1 MAAEFPQSLRLS
13 LPVGRERGRGSR
25 EMTVSEGSQSDVASA
40 ITTGMRDDP
49 GLNLDAIAAC
59 LDAKYDLRV
68 SAITFLPLGYD
79 LNAAVYKVIAEDGTA
94 YFLKV
99 RFGPVRESGLLVPWA
114 LAMRGI
120 RNVLAPLQT
129 RSAELC
135 CPCDGRSLILYPFI
149 AGENAMDAGMTD
161 ELWREFGSTLQA
173 VHSSGLAEE
182 FQGRLPVETFA
193 LPSAAAVRNIL
204 DLADTTE
211 FENATAA
218 RFAAF
223 WREYAARI
231 RQILAR
237 TEELGRQLQSRSFDL
252 VLCHADIHAA
262 NILVGD
268 DGQIHL
274 IDWDGPL
281 IAPRERD
288 LLFVV
293 GSRIARVV
301 EHREEELFFTGYGS
315 VDIDPQA
322 LVYYRYERIVEDLG
336 EIGRSVL
343 LDPSPSDQMRAEE
356 SRLARSFFAPGGDI
370 DHAEVVAL
378 PDR

>member
-1 MAAEFPQSLRLS
+1 
-13 LPVGRERGRGSR
+13 
-25 EMTVSEGSQSDVASA
+25 MTVSEGSQSDVASA

-49 GLNLDAIAAC
+49 GLDLDTIAAC
-59 LDAKYDLRV
+59 LDAQYDLRV

-79 LNAAVYKVIAEDGTA
+79 LNAVVYKVVAEDGTA
-94 YFLKV
+94 YFLKI
-99 RFGPVRESGLLVPWA
+99 RFGPVHESGLLVPWA
-114 LAMRGI
+114 LAKHGI
-120 RNVLAPLQT
+120 RHVLAPLQT
-129 RSAELC
+129 RSAELWC
-135 CPCDGRSLILYPFI
+135 SCDGRSLVLYPFI
-149 AGENAMDAGMTD
+149 AGENAMDTGMTD
-161 ELWREFGSTLQA
+161 EQWREFGSTLQA

-182 FQGRLPVETFA
+182 FHGRLPVETFA
-193 LPSAAAVRNIL
+193 LPSAAGVRSIL
-204 DLADTTE
+204 HLAATTE
-211 FENATAA
+211 FENAVAA

-223 WREYAARI
+223 WRKNAART
-231 RQILAR
+231 RRMLAR
-237 TEELGRQLQSRSFDL
+237 AEELGRQLQSKSFDH

-262 NILVGD
+262 NILVGE

-288 LLFVV
+288 MLFVV

-301 EHREEELFFTGYGS
+301 EPREEELFFTGYGP

-322 LVYYRYERIVEDLG
+322 LIYYRYERIVEDLG

-343 LDPSPSDQMRAEE
+343 LDPNPSDQMRAEE

-370 DHAEVVAL
+370 DHAEEVTL
-378 PDR
+378 PNR